1 MVRDP
6 KGHLNWV
13 RLPFSTFVR
22 RGQRFVGFV
31 FPLFFGANRAWQ
43 EYIYIYVVYR
53 SRYSEYIV
61 LVIFIDLVCVAFL
74 LKKYQGQKISS

>member
-1 MVRDP
+1 MEPLSGTGTRTDRVFTRTAVCMVRDP

-43 EYIYIYVVYR
+43 EYIYIYT
-53 SRYSEYIV
+53 
-61 LVIFIDLVCVAFL
+61 
-74 LKKYQGQKISS
+74 

>member
-43 EYIYIYVVYR
+43 EYIYIYT
-53 SRYSEYIV
+53 
-61 LVIFIDLVCVAFL
+61 
-74 LKKYQGQKISS
+74 